1 MPPKGCQ
8 TELSKFTTSKP
19 SRQSLNT
26 SDWSEILH
34 GSLIYHLEPGNQR
47 KKWIWALSIFSI
59 RPTQG
64 VVVDHRDVPGKRIG
78 LLIGH
83 GGGTIRTIQ
92 AESGASVM
100 VNNPNDEGKQ
110 TVTITGQQKAVEKA
124 KNLIDLKIQPSVQY
138 GGLVRKAPPADI
150 VQTSRTNVSP
160 TPLSPGHPAC
170 H

>member
-1 MPPKGCQ
+1 
-8 TELSKFTTSKP
+8 
-19 SRQSLNT
+19 
-26 SDWSEILH
+26 
-34 GSLIYHLEPGNQR
+34 
-47 KKWIWALSIFSI
+47 
-59 RPTQG
+59 
-64 VVVDHRDVPGKRIG
+64 
-78 LLIGH
+78 
-83 GGGTIRTIQ
+83 
-92 AESGASVM
+92 M